1 MNENKLFQLTRWRL
15 AGWYAGVMGVILS
28 LCGVAVYEA
37 IARANWVALDREL
50 ESVAGTLHDSI
61 EPILQQPG
69 RLEPD
74 VEQLLP
80 DICVVGEKCVSQI
93 ENPTRHTLGAI
104 HQGDYYVRLLDSSGR
119 PVALAGLQPV
129 GLAATDKGDRV
140 ATAQLWQILQN
151 RQGTRFH
158 QISLSL
164 HTEDN
169 RPWGYLQVGRSLK
182 ELDDHLTA
190 LKFILL
196 LGLPVAMI
204 VVAGSSWWL
213 AGLAMQPIYQSYG
226 QIQQFTADA
235 AHELR
240 TPLAAIQA
248 TVESTLR
255 MNQLSELEARDT
267 LKTIERQNYR
277 LSELVRDLLLLSRMD
292 RQVLPVKY
300 RPVCLN
306 DLVSD
311 VTEELSALAIAADL
325 TLSIDIRTPE
335 PLHVNG
341 DEEQLYR
348 LIFNLVVNAI
358 QYTPAGGQVAVIL
371 DSSTQALIYIKD
383 TGVGIALP
391 EQTRI
396 FDRFYRVNSDRSRHT
411 GGSGL
416 GLSIAKAIATAHNG
430 SIDVQSEL
438 GKGSTFTI
446 RLPLHRCVAKTA

>member
-1 MNENKLFQLTRWRL
+1 
-15 AGWYAGVMGVILS
+15 MGVILS

-74 VEQLLP
+74 VQQLLP

-119 PVALAGLQPV
+119 PVALAGLQPL
-129 GLAATDKGDRV
+129 GLAATDKSDRV
-140 ATAQLWQILQN
+140 STAQLWQILQN

-277 LSELVRDLLLLSRMD
+277 LSELVRDLLLISRMY

-311 VTEELSALAIAADL
+311 VAEELSALAIAADL

-371 DSSTQALIYIKD
+371 DSSTQQALIYIKD

-416 GLSIAKAIATAHNG
+416 GLSIAKAIAIAHNG

-446 RLPLHRCVAKTA
+446 RLPLHH

>member
-74 VEQLLP
+74 VQQLLP

-119 PVALAGLQPV
+119 PVALAGLQPL
-129 GLAATDKGDRV
+129 GLAATDKGDRIS
-140 ATAQLWQILQN
+140 TAQLWQILQN

-169 RPWGYLQVGRSLK
+169 HPWGYLQVGRSLK
-182 ELDDHLTA
+182 ELDDHLSA

-248 TVESTLR
+248 TVESMLR

-300 RPVCLN
+300 RPACLN

-325 TLSIDIRTPE
+325 TLSTDIRTPE

-358 QYTPAGGQVAVIL
+358 QYTPVGGQVAVIL

-430 SIDVQSEL
+430 SIEVQSEL

-446 RLPLHRCVAKTA
+446 RLPLHD

>member
-74 VEQLLP
+74 VQQLLP

-129 GLAATDKGDRV
+129 GLAATDKSDRV
-140 ATAQLWQILQN
+140 STSQLWQILQN

-292 RQVLPVKY
+292 RQALSIKY
-300 RPVCLN
+300 RPACLN

-416 GLSIAKAIATAHNG
+416 GLSIAKAIAIAHNG

-446 RLPLHRCVAKTA
+446 RLPLHN

>member
-1 MNENKLFQLTRWRL
+1 
-15 AGWYAGVMGVILS
+15 MGVILS

-74 VEQLLP
+74 VQQLLP

-119 PVALAGLQPV
+119 PVALAGLQPL
-129 GLAATDKGDRV
+129 GLAATDKSDRV
-140 ATAQLWQILQN
+140 STAQLWQILQN

-311 VTEELSALAIAADL
+311 VAEELSALAIAADL

-371 DSSTQALIYIKD
+371 DSSTQQALIYIKD

-416 GLSIAKAIATAHNG
+416 GLSIAKAIAIAHNG

-446 RLPLHRCVAKTA
+446 RLPLHH

>member
-69 RLEPD
+69 RLEPAIQ
-74 VEQLLP
+74 QLLP
-80 DICVVGEKCVSQI
+80 DICLLGEKCVSQI

-104 HQGDYYVRLLDSSGR
+104 HQGDYYVRLLENSGR

-129 GLAATDKGDRV
+129 GLLAADKGDRV
-140 ATAQLWQILQN
+140 STPQLWQILQN

-164 HTEDN
+164 HTKDN

-292 RQVLPVKY
+292 RQALSIKY
-300 RPVCLN
+300 RPACLN

-311 VTEELSALAIAADL
+311 VAEELSALAIAADL

-416 GLSIAKAIATAHNG
+416 GLSIAKAIAIAHNG
-430 SIDVQSEL
+430 SIEVQSEL
-438 GKGSTFTI
+438 SKGSTFTI
-446 RLPLHRCVAKTA
+446 RLPLHN